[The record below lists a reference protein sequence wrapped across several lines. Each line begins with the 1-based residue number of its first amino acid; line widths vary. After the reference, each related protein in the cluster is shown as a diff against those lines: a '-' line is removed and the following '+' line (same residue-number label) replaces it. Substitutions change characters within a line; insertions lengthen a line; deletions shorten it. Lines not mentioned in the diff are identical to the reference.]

1 MKDALNRLITLA
13 EPHAGEHLHP
23 SELNSVEGELSGILY
38 WARDMLEHIDD
49 SPDTIEVDFID
60 EVEER
65 IQRVLELTGDN
76 GMI

>member
-13 EPHAGEHLHP
+13 EPFAGEEQHP
-23 SELNSVEGELSGILY
+23 SEMTPTEGEISGILY